1 MDRDANSKTECDPAV
16 RAVLKTKQ
24 NTIVDNDHFSDSLT
38 YGRLRLR
45 LRLVIIP
52 SYRNL
57 RNDEAIRQYR
67 KISGKKTQ
75 KRTMAKGRA
84 RKKSSGNITAWL
96 VDKPNEKASKD
107 SKTSDASDGSDG
119 SDGAVRG
126 DRKRAKP
133 ADVTMIPWT
142 LAEKLINEAK
152 ADAEKRVAEANER
165 EKAANEREKAA
176 KADAEKRLAEA
187 NEREKAANEREKAA
201 KADAEKRL
209 AEANE
214 REKAANERTER
225 ASERGMRMTMA
236 VVKAANK
243 DFMNFSKFAFDRICD
258 VAQDAL
264 GNAQHL
270 KDEAIPSLQ
279 LVESKLTTGV
289 QGRLLLGPS
298 SATFDF
304 VTGTKGHVTAE
315 VRVPAELYTRRNVK
329 DSEELTGFKATMEP
343 RMVSKRCIDEAKSY
357 VEREDFPKVK
367 RRRLRRSSIK

>member
-1 MDRDANSKTECDPAV
+1 M
-16 RAVLKTKQ
+16 
-24 NTIVDNDHFSDSLT
+24 
-38 YGRLRLR
+38 
-45 LRLVIIP
+45 
-52 SYRNL
+52 
-57 RNDEAIRQYR
+57 
-67 KISGKKTQ
+67 
-75 KRTMAKGRA
+75 KGRT
-84 RKKSSGNITAWL
+84 RKKSSGNITSWL
-96 VDKPNEKASKD
+96 VDEPNEKASKD
-107 SKTSDASDGSDG
+107 SKDHSDGSDG
-119 SDGAVRG
+119 SEGAARG
-126 DRKRAKP
+126 DRKRAKST
-133 ADVTMIPWT
+133 DVTMIPWT

-165 EKAANEREKAA
+165 EMAAKADAEKRVAEAKAEAKADAERRLAEAKEREMAA

-187 NEREKAANEREKAA
+187 
-201 KADAEKRL
+201 KADAERRL
-209 AEANE
+209 AEAKADANE

-270 KDEAIPSLQ
+270 KTEAIPTIRH
-279 LVESKLTTGV
+279 VETQLTTGV

-304 VTGTKGHVTAE
+304 VTGTERHAATE
-315 VRVPAELYTRRNVK
+315 VRAPAELYTRRNVK
-329 DSEELTGFKATMEP
+329 DSKPLTKFKATMEP
-343 RMVSKRCIDEAKSY
+343 RMVAKRCIDEAKSY

-367 RRRLRRSSIK
+367 RRRLHRSSIKNSNTFL